1 MREVNERSRTSRA
14 DTVIEIDAID
24 TFMTAQWNTHAH
36 THAHMHELATR
47 SVLQTTY
54 DEGYV

>member
-36 THAHMHELATR
+36 MHELATR